1 VICCGYKG
9 YVIKEYFANYFL
21 HMSDITFNM
30 KLYSIDK
37 PVNIMDQRDDG
48 ATRNR
53 YIPDISK
60 VERELGHKVTV
71 PLSEAIS
78 RFRNHPMARAGSS
91 LGQVKHDLLG
101 REEGMN

>member
-1 VICCGYKG
+1 
-9 YVIKEYFANYFL
+9 
-21 HMSDITFNM
+21 MSDITFNM